1 MIEPQYAGVVELADT
16 SDLSSDG
23 RCPVQVQV
31 LLPAPL
37 SILLPF
43 QKSYCNRLTAENS
56 LAKRALSEA
65 YGTVITLF
73 RLISVAV
80 TYTKTA
86 NQMGM

>member
-1 MIEPQYAGVVELADT
+1 MLKLLSYKMLFALLWLKFVVVDIPKLFRQRAG
-16 SDLSSDG
+16 
-23 RCPVQVQV
+23 
-31 LLPAPL
+31 
-37 SILLPF
+37 
-43 QKSYCNRLTAENS
+43 
-56 LAKRALSEA
+56 SEA